1 MNSIKG
7 PKQSYI
13 KVDFLQYKFLIL
25 SRETKE
31 VFSKELKIPS
41 DYIKVLSVLS
51 LRKEHK
57 SPFCPIHL
65 GRGVLPVHGVTFA
78 P

>member
-13 KVDFLQYKFLIL
+13 KLDFLQYKFLIL

-31 VFSKELKIPS
+31 VFSKEVMFSMSI
-41 DYIKVLSVLS
+41 
-51 LRKEHK
+51 E
-57 SPFCPIHL
+57 
-65 GRGVLPVHGVTFA
+65 G
-78 P
+78 